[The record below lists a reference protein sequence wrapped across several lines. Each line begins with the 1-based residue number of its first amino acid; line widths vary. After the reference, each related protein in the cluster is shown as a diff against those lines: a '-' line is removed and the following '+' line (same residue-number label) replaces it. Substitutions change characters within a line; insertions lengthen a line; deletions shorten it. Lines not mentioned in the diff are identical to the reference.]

1 MSGSQKKLNLEVD
14 MSTQTLSLPTAEKME
29 EAKETEF
36 SIERVAAW
44 TLIFTNAYFL
54 SMIIARLF

>member
-1 MSGSQKKLNLEVD
+1 
-14 MSTQTLSLPTAEKME
+14 MSTQTLSLPTVEEMK
-29 EAKETEF
+29 EAKHAEF

-54 SMIIARLF
+54 SMIIVRLF